1 MEIESALKEAEA
13 KAKKSGITAA
23 LDQKFKSLNTTV
35 SASHKQL
42 SELVNAYTN
51 TDLDSSA
58 FDNFTHKLLNT
69 SKSLRKIFE
78 EFYTSDI
85 DISSDSG
92 DNLDHF
98 ITQIGDSLQ
107 TLDKRSLDIQK
118 IFKRVNES
126 IEAPPVEKSVESWT
140 SIGTKI
146 DDLFNSGKK
155 IDKRT
160 KEYLRPMEQILNL
173 YDEYQRMGGTGTI
186 VELANATTAGG
197 INTSTS
203 EALVKGLQK
212 RRAKA
217 ASSEESAQTA
227 EGTQQAADALTRTL
241 TQQVFAFDSA
251 SDKAEQT
258 TSSFSL
264 LKNVT
269 QELSKGMDI
278 LKARLTKAFSIDTII
293 SNVKKL
299 ANIVITLDDSLT
311 KMQMST
317 EESRSALERFQQ
329 KSLSTGKNIG
339 ASSQNIMAAAATF
352 SKNGYSLETSGEL
365 SQSANI
371 YARTGD
377 MDISQSTEQI
387 LSSVKTWRNEFQNEV
402 KASEAIIDR
411 YTAVGSAYAV
421 TSSEIGKAVEQSA
434 DVMKAGGN
442 NLNESIGLITTGSLL
457 YGSADAVTKTFDNM
471 TSRIHSSSST
481 IRNDILS
488 LTGVDIMLDDSS
500 LKSTTSII
508 LELGAAYQQL
518 SAKDKSKLTDGLADS
533 ENVSTLQ
540 TLLENYEM
548 LADVMDTVESSDG
561 TALEKNDMY
570 MASINGKMEE
580 FQNQLQQLASV
591 TLEDDFLKEVVEL
604 GTHLLEILT
613 LIIDKLGAVP
623 VILTA
628 VAGALSF
635 KDIGRVKMLPL

>member
-1 MEIESALKEAEA
+1 
-13 KAKKSGITAA
+13 
-23 LDQKFKSLNTTV
+23 
-35 SASHKQL
+35 
-42 SELVNAYTN
+42 
-51 TDLDSSA
+51 
-58 FDNFTHKLLNT
+58 
-69 SKSLRKIFE
+69 
-78 EFYTSDI
+78 
-85 DISSDSG
+85 
-92 DNLDHF
+92 
-98 ITQIGDSLQ
+98 
-107 TLDKRSLDIQK
+107 
-118 IFKRVNES
+118 
-126 IEAPPVEKSVESWT
+126 
-140 SIGTKI
+140 
-146 DDLFNSGKK
+146 
-155 IDKRT
+155 
-160 KEYLRPMEQILNL
+160 
-173 YDEYQRMGGTGTI
+173 
-186 VELANATTAGG
+186 
-197 INTSTS
+197 
-203 EALVKGLQK
+203 
-212 RRAKA
+212 
-217 ASSEESAQTA
+217 
-227 EGTQQAADALTRTL
+227 
-241 TQQVFAFDSA
+241 
-251 SDKAEQT
+251 
-258 TSSFSL
+258 
-264 LKNVT
+264 
-269 QELSKGMDI
+269 MDI